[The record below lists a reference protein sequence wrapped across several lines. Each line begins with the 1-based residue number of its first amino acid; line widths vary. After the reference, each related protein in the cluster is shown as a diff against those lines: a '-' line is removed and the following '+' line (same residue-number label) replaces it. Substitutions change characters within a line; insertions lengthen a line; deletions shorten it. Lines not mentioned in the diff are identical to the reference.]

1 MASHRD
7 ILKSEGS
14 RWCRSFSIAKAVER
28 QDALSFK
35 SAMIGGLSFAQATH
49 HMQDRFR
56 RPGLPPCQSIFTRKR
71 IWTTLRQ
78 SLEPQP
84 KVVKA
89 PYI

>member
-56 RPGLPPCQSIFTRKR
+56 RPGLPHANQSSPENVYG
-71 IWTTLRQ
+71 LRSASRR
-78 SLEPQP
+78 SLNLRS
-84 KVVKA
+84 
-89 PYI
+89 